1 MAEENKTVRS
11 PIDKK
16 PADYNAMMGVIGRVQ
31 EQLNQDDNLS
41 GLLSELAEMA
51 GELAAEKGELEKNRR
66 LINAGKAMMDLSHSA
81 KNILQMVGG
90 ASEVIDYG
98 LRTNEIHRVK
108 KSWDILKPNLQR
120 LRKFVL
126 DMLDYSKD
134 RRLEAAKCDFNR
146 TIQGSIETLKDQLRQ
161 KKSKIFIRIDKD
173 IPETVLD
180 EERIHEMSLNL
191 ILNAIDIV
199 DSNTGVV
206 RVETKDC
213 PDSDEVM
220 FSVTDNGPGM
230 TEEMKDKIFE
240 PFESGKNKFGTGL
253 GMAIAKQI
261 VDQHKG
267 RIEIDTKLNE
277 GSTFRVYLPKDVT
290 EAVKEG

>member
-1 MAEENKTVRS
+1 
-11 PIDKK
+11 
-16 PADYNAMMGVIGRVQ
+16 
-31 EQLNQDDNLS
+31 
-41 GLLSELAEMA
+41 
-51 GELAAEKGELEKNRR
+51 
-66 LINAGKAMMDLSHSA
+66 
-81 KNILQMVGG
+81 
-90 ASEVIDYG
+90 
-98 LRTNEIHRVK
+98 
-108 KSWDILKPNLQR
+108 
-120 LRKFVL
+120 
-126 DMLDYSKD
+126 MLDYSKD
-134 RRLEAAKCDFNR
+134 RRLEPGKCDFNR

-173 IPETVLD
+173 IPEVILD

-206 RVETKDC
+206 RVETQYC
-213 PDSDEVM
+213 QDSDEVM

-230 TEEMKDKIFE
+230 TEEMKEKIFE

-267 RIEIDTKLNE
+267 RIEIATKLNE
-277 GSTFRVYLPKDVT
+277 STTFRVFLPKDVT
-290 EAVKEG
+290 AGS